1 MRQLAPTTSSRAV
14 DRRTVLRGTGAALAA
29 TTLLGG
35 VASARP
41 SNNENVVRTVGE
53 GVDLVGGGDP
63 DLWTEA
69 TYHRRSGKPTRLS
82 IWLTGAGLD
91 YLTVPGERHYRLD
104 FPPVDGLNYTF
115 AGIDWNPAGHP
126 PAGVWTVP
134 HFDFH
139 FYFVPEADVNAMTT
153 PSPLPFVGVA
163 TYDVPAEQ
171 FPRNY
176 VYENP
181 RFIVRNM
188 GEHLYNERTPEFDP
202 DVEFTH
208 TYIYGAYDPS
218 IDLSNPSGTVTLP
231 IGPGGTDVTLPTYEG
246 DGAGELTF
254 TEPMITEAF
263 LRSDSFHRGGPVNV
277 RVDTPEAFPVA
288 GYYPTRYVM
297 RYDAAT
303 DRYEIALDGMKW
315 FEAA

>member
-1 MRQLAPTTSSRAV
+1 MRSLPSAVSSRTV
-14 DRRTVLRGTGAALAA
+14 DRRTVLRGVGTAFAATALA
-29 TTLLGG
+29 G
-35 VASARP
+35 VAGARP
-41 SNNENVVRTVGE
+41 SNNKNVVRTVGE

-69 TYHRRSGKPTRLS
+69 TYHVGAEKPTRLS
-82 IWLTGAGLD
+82 IWMTGAGFD
-91 YLTVPGERHYRLD
+91 YLTSPGDKHYHLD
-104 FPPVDGLNYTF
+104 FPAVDGLNYTF
-115 AGIDWNPAGHP
+115 AGVDWNPAGHP
-126 PAGVWTVP
+126 PADVWTAP

-139 FYFVPEADVNAMTT
+139 FYFVPEADVDAVTA
-153 PSPLPFVGVA
+153 PGPLPFVGVA
-163 TYDVPAEQ
+163 TYDVPEDQ
-171 FPRNY
+171 FPRHY

-202 DVEFTH
+202 DVDFTH

-218 IDLSNPSGTVTLP
+218 IDLNDPDGAVTLP
-231 IGPGGTDVTLPTYEG
+231 IGPGGSDVTLPTYAG

-263 LRSDSFHRGGPVNV
+263 LRSDAVRRGGPVNV
-277 RVDTPEAFPVA
+277 RVETPEVFPEA

-297 RYDAAT
+297 RYVEAA
-303 DRYEIALDGMKW
+303 DLYEISLEGMKW
-315 FEAA
+315 FEGA